1 LPTQEF
7 VQVIDF
13 MEQSGMPIS
22 VVLGH
27 EEPPRDPS
35 FVHRCPFQLGKPLI
49 WQELLYKLPPKM
61 YKFHEWYMRYSAK
74 SVDTFGILARPGKFA
89 SEGNMWS
96 G

>member
-22 VVLGH
+22 VALGH

-49 WQELLYKLPPKM
+49 WQELL
-61 YKFHEWYMRYSAK
+61 
-74 SVDTFGILARPGKFA
+74 
-89 SEGNMWS
+89 
-96 G
+96 